1 MRPVFSPW
9 VKKIPRRRAWQPTPV
24 FLPEKSPWTEE
35 PRWQSMGS
43 QRVRHGWETKHA
55 WTAACQ
61 APLSMGF
68 SRQEYWSGLPCPP
81 PGYLPDPGIK
91 PASLMSPALAGEFFT
106 TSATWEALWITLIYF
121 WMSNPPCRPGINL
134 CSWWIVLFIPCWI
147 QLIDIILRTFASL
160 FMRDVGLW
168 FPFLVVSLS
177 DFGMRQMPVSENE
190 LGRISSSSILWKRL

>member
-1 MRPVFSPW
+1 MFFLHLLIWSCVFFLLLMWCMLVCKALQSRLTLCDPMYHSLVSQL
-9 VKKIPRRRAWQPTPV
+9 VKNPPAVHETCIQSLGQEDP
-24 FLPEKSPWTEE
+24 PEKGMATHSSILAWKIPWTEE

-55 WTAACQ
+55 CTAACQ

-81 PGYLPDPGIK
+81 PGDLPDPGIK

-134 CSWWIVLFIPCWI
+134 CSW
-147 QLIDIILRTFASL
+147 
-160 FMRDVGLW
+160 
-168 FPFLVVSLS
+168 
-177 DFGMRQMPVSENE
+177 
-190 LGRISSSSILWKRL
+190 